1 MNRSLIIQN
10 ARLVHTFG
18 DNPHTDAHSSTL
30 YIADG
35 KIVGIDQAPEGFS
48 QNAQIIDA
56 QNKHTSFALADL
68 AVRLSEKGGNQDD
81 VMPQVLQ
88 AALRGGV
95 AHVACLPDSN
105 PVLDEPRLV
114 TQLIH
119 QSESLGLAKIHPLG
133 ALTQGLKGEQLAEM
147 ATLVENGCI
156 ALSQADQPIR
166 NTQVLQR
173 ALAYAASF
181 DVPVWLRAQDS
192 FLSSGFAASGAYASR
207 LGLSGIPTAA
217 ESIALFTLFELLRGL
232 GKNAPRVHICRISS
246 ARSVEL
252 VRAAKTEGL
261 NITCDVNM
269 HHLHLI
275 DSDMGWFNAQLVF
288 NPPLRSSA
296 DRSALRAAVLD
307 GTIDVV
313 VSDHTAVNAD
323 AKHLPVGQTQ
333 AGAIGVQW
341 LLNSL
346 LHLASEEK
354 ADIAQVL
361 SNCVANAY
369 AVLGLTNPTWT
380 IGAPANLVIFDT
392 EPYQKIDTSYIS
404 GSHLNTPWLN
414 YELAGKIQTVV
425 HFGKL
430 ID

>member
-1 MNRSLIIQN
+1 MSQSLIIQN
-10 ARLVHTFG
+10 ARLVHTAG
-18 DNPHTDAHSSTL
+18 DAPHTDAHSSTV

-35 KIVGIDQAPEGFS
+35 KIVGIDQAPDGFAHD
-48 QNAQIIDA
+48 AQIIDA

-81 VMPQVLQ
+81 VMQEVLQ

-119 QSESLGLAKIHPLG
+119 QSESLGLAQIHPLG

-147 ATLVENGCI
+147 ATLIEHGCI
-156 ALSQADQPIR
+156 ALSQADLPIR

-181 DVPVWLRAQDS
+181 DLPVWLRAQDS
-192 FLSSGFAASGAYASR
+192 FLSGGFAASGAYASR
-207 LGLSGIPTAA
+207 LGLSGVPTAA

-252 VRAAKTEGL
+252 VRAAKAEGL

-275 DSDMGWFNAQLVF
+275 DTDMGWFNAQLVF

-296 DRSALRAAVLD
+296 DRAALRVAVLD

-333 AGAIGVQW
+333 AGAVGVQW

-354 ADIAQVL
+354 TDIAQVL
-361 SNCVANAY
+361 SSCVANAY
-369 AVLGLTNPTWT
+369 AVLAL
-380 IGAPANLVIFDT
+380 DT
-392 EPYQKIDTSYIS
+392 PK
-404 GSHLNTPWLN
+404 W
-414 YELAGKIQTVV
+414 
-425 HFGKL
+425 
-430 ID
+430 